1 MDRNRDRGWLG
12 NLFEIASM
20 LPWWLEAGLAMAAYI
35 VFHSLATAD
44 FEVVNGPA
52 QIGAIAWGHPWKT
65 IALFLQVLLPLV
77 LLFGALASE
86 NSRHRSEARDDEA
99 AGPARAEAA
108 KPLPAAGAPLC
119 PHCGKAIGARVA
131 GPGPRAG

>member
-1 MDRNRDRGWLG
+1 MARGATGDVVIRKRDRRWLAD
-12 NLFEIASM
+12 LSEIAAM
-20 LPWWLEAGLAMAAYI
+20 LPWWLEVALAIAAYL

-65 IALFLQVLLPLV
+65 IALFLQVLLPVV

-86 NSRHRSEARDDEA
+86 NSRHRRMLNW
-99 AGPARAEAA
+99 
-108 KPLPAAGAPLC
+108 KTVYLT
-119 PHCGKAIGARVA
+119 
-131 GPGPRAG
+131 